1 VRASGGASRQVNTN
15 PPVPSFGDVL
25 RRYRLASGLSQETLA
40 ERARVS
46 SAAIS
51 ALERGARRAPY
62 RETVALLAEALGLS
76 NDERVVFA
84 AAADRV
90 RGRGQRAGAETRS
103 THNLPVRLTSFVGRD
118 DEIAEIKA
126 LLESRRLITL
136 TGSGGIG
143 KTRTAI
149 EVGRQLL
156 DAPHEEVWFVDL
168 SPLGDGGFVAGA
180 IASVLDVQLAQVADP
195 IASLATAL
203 KAREFLLI
211 LDNCEHVIADAAD
224 AAGAILRGCPS
235 ITILATSRERLAI
248 GGEQVYRLPSLPIPA
263 TSPQTTEKACTY
275 ASFRLFMERAKAV
288 EGTLE
293 LNPERIATV
302 SEICRQL
309 EGIPLAIELTAT
321 RLPALGLDALNKRLK
336 EHFVTAGGVRDLPE
350 RHRTMVA
357 TIDWSYALLSE
368 PERTLF
374 RRLAVFRGGVTIEG
388 AEAVCAD
395 ESLPSNSVAEILSLL
410 VNKSLLNVIAAN
422 ESNRYVMLES
432 VRAFALS
439 KLTESGEFTPLARA
453 HAGWLGAVA
462 DLADAMYKQIA
473 PARWRRDFGAEIDNA
488 RGALEWALNNG
499 TDGDVLLAGR
509 IVGGLRGLW
518 MQPERRVE
526 CRRWVEAALDR
537 LDATRQQQIVAR
549 LMLAYIQ
556 SIDGSAVF
564 AAAERAIPLFE
575 RIGDRRGL
583 ISLHAHLAWEY
594 GLRGA
599 FTEAETQIALAFAL
613 AGEERLQRSRQ
624 FANLLQARC
633 LIRALSDRLDEARID
648 AAEASRLRTDLGY
661 EDLRADFYW
670 EAFFAFTD
678 GDVRLCAE
686 LLQQSADH
694 ARAQSQSPAG
704 PLSELAAVR
713 IVLGDID
720 AARSAARD
728 ALEVARS
735 EQLASAWR
743 AIQHL
748 AAVAAIQGQTHTA
761 ARLMGFVDAWCEREG
776 GFRGYYER
784 ASYDVLTAA
793 LRNRLSPDAIAMLA
807 AEGADLDYEGA
818 IDEALAR

>member
-1 VRASGGASRQVNTN
+1 VNTN
-15 PPVPSFGDVL
+15 RSAASFAELL
-25 RRYRLASGLSQETLA
+25 RRHRVSSGISQESLA

-46 SAAIS
+46 AAAIG
-51 ALERGARRAPY
+51 ALERGERRAPY
-62 RETVALLAEALGLS
+62 RETVAMLADALGLS
-76 NDERVVFA
+76 TPDRAEFT
-84 AAADRV
+84 AAADRA
-90 RGRGQRAGAETRS
+90 RARRPRAAAESRT

-126 LLESRRLITL
+126 LLERRRLITL

-143 KTRTAI
+143 KTRTAV

-156 DAPHEEVWFVDL
+156 GARHEEVWFVDL
-168 SPLGDGGFVAGA
+168 SPLGNGGFVAGA
-180 IASVLDVQLAQVADP
+180 IASVLDLQLAQVADP
-195 IASLATAL
+195 IASLASAL
-203 KAREFLLI
+203 KSREFLLI
-211 LDNCEHVIADAAD
+211 LDNCEHLIGDAAD
-224 AAGAILRGCPS
+224 AAGAILRSCPG

-248 GGEQVYRLPSLPIPA
+248 EGEQVYRLPSLPTPVTSRPA
-263 TSPQTTEKACTY
+263 SDKACTY
-275 ASFRLFMERAKAV
+275 ASFQLFMERATAV
-288 EGTLE
+288 ESRLE
-293 LNPERIATV
+293 LDAERIETV

-321 RLPALGLDALNKRLK
+321 RLPALGLNGLNKRLK
-336 EHFVTAGGVRDLPE
+336 DHFVTAGGVRDLPE

-357 TIDWSYALLSE
+357 TIAWSYDLLSE
-368 PERTLF
+368 PEQMLF
-374 RRLAVFRGGVTIEG
+374 RRLAIFRGGASLDG

-395 ESLPSNSVAEILSLL
+395 DTLPADSVAEILSHL
-410 VNKSLLNVIAAN
+410 VDKSLLNVIAVN
-422 ESNRYVMLES
+422 ESNRYLMLES
-432 VRAFALS
+432 VRAFAS
-439 KLTESGEFTPLARA
+439 RKLTESGEFIPLARA
-453 HAGWLGAVA
+453 HAGWLAAVA
-462 DLADAMYKQIA
+462 DLADAMYKQIT
-473 PARWRRDFGAEIDNA
+473 PNRWQRDFGAEIDNA
-488 RGALEWALNNG
+488 RGALEWALNAG
-499 TDGDVLLAGR
+499 SDEDVLFAGR
-509 IVGGLRGLW
+509 IIGGLRGLW

-526 CRRWVEAALDR
+526 CRRWTEGALDR
-537 LDATRQQQIVAR
+537 LDATRHQQIVAR

-599 FTEAETQIALAFAL
+599 FAEAEAQIALAFAL

-624 FANLLQARC
+624 YANLLQARC
-633 LIRALSDRLDEARID
+633 LIRALADRLDEARID
-648 AAEASRLRTDLGY
+648 AAEASKLRTDLGY

-678 GDVRLCAE
+678 GDVRRCAD
-686 LLQQSADH
+686 LLQRSADH

-713 IVLGDID
+713 IVLGEID
-720 AARSAARD
+720 AARVAARD
-728 ALEVARS
+728 ALHVARS

-748 AAVAAIQGQTHTA
+748 AAVAALQGQAHSA

-776 GFRGYYER
+776 GFRGFYER
-784 ASYDVLTAA
+784 ASYDVLTES
-793 LRNRLSPDAIAMLA
+793 LRSQLSHDAISILA
-807 AEGADLDYEGA
+807 AIGADLNYEQA

>member
-1 VRASGGASRQVNTN
+1 VSTN
-15 PPVPSFGDVL
+15 RPASFGELL
-25 RRYRLASGLSQETLA
+25 RRHRISSGISQESLA

-46 SAAIS
+46 AAAIS
-51 ALERGARRAPY
+51 ALERGERRAPY
-62 RETVALLAEALGLS
+62 RETVAMLANALGLS
-76 NDERVVFA
+76 NDERVEFA
-84 AAADRV
+84 AAADRA
-90 RGRGQRAGAETRS
+90 RGRGQRAVSEPRATQ
-103 THNLPVRLTSFVGRD
+103 NLPLPLTSFVGRD
-118 DEIAEIKA
+118 DEIAEIKT

-149 EVGRQLL
+149 EIGLQL
-156 DAPHEEVWFVDL
+156 HGERYEEVWFVDL
-168 SPLGDGGFVAGA
+168 SPLVDGGFVAGA
-180 IASVLDVQLAQVADP
+180 IASVLGVQLAQAADP
-195 IASLATAL
+195 RTSLAAAL
-203 KAREFLLI
+203 KARDFLLI
-211 LDNCEHVIADAAD
+211 LDNCEHLVDDAA
-224 AAGAILRGCPS
+224 AVAGAILHGCPD

-248 GGEQVYRLPSLPIPA
+248 GGEQVYRLPSLPTPVAFPPA
-263 TSPQTTEKACTY
+263 DDKACTY
-275 ASFRLFMERAKAV
+275 ASFRLFMARATAV
-288 EGTLE
+288 ESGLE
-293 LNPERIATV
+293 LNPERVATV

-321 RLPALGLDALNKRLK
+321 RLPALGLDTLNKRLK
-336 EHFVTAGGVRDLPE
+336 DHFLKTGGLRDLPE

-368 PERTLF
+368 TEQTLF
-374 RRLAVFRGGVTIEG
+374 RRLAIFRGGVTLEG

-395 ESLPSNSVAEILSLL
+395 DSMPADGVAEILVLL
-410 VNKSLLNVIAAN
+410 VDKSLLNVMSTA
-422 ESNRYVMLES
+422 ESSRYVMLES
-432 VRAFALS
+432 VRAFALG
-439 KLTESGEFTPLARA
+439 KLTESGELTAFSRA
-453 HAGWLGAVA
+453 HAAWVAAVA

-473 PARWRRDFGAEIDNA
+473 PSRWRRDFGAEIDNA
-488 RGALEWALNNG
+488 RGALEWALHTG
-499 TDGDVLLAGR
+499 AEDDVLLAGR

-526 CRRWVEAALDR
+526 CRRWAESALDQ
-537 LDATRQQQIVAR
+537 LDAARHQQIVAR

-599 FTEAETQIALAFAL
+599 FAEAEAQIALAFAL

-624 FANLLQARC
+624 YANLLQARC
-633 LIRALSDRLDEARID
+633 LIRGLADRLGEARID
-648 AAEASRLRTDLGY
+648 AAEASNLRSSLGY

-678 GDVRLCAE
+678 GDVQRCAD

-704 PLSELAAVR
+704 PLSELAAAR
-713 IVLGDID
+713 IVLGEID
-720 AARSAARD
+720 AARLAARD
-728 ALEVARS
+728 ALQVARS

-748 AAVAAIQGQTHTA
+748 AAIAALQGDAHTA

-784 ASYDVLTAA
+784 ATYAALTAA
-793 LRNRLSPDAIAMLA
+793 LRGELSQETIALLA
-807 AEGADLDYEGA
+807 SEGAEFDYERA
-818 IDEALAR
+818 IDVALAK